1 MIVLKNFL
9 NMSKYDCFYDIIQ
22 YLNSILT
29 KNIHNIS
36 ELRVTQFFSG

>member
-22 YLNSILT
+22 YIDA
-29 KNIHNIS
+29 
-36 ELRVTQFFSG
+36 